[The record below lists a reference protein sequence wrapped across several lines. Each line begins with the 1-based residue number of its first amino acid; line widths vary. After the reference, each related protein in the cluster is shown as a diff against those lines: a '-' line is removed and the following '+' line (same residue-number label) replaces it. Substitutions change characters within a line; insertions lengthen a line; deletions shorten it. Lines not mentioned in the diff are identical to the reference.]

1 MPRASFPVD
10 GITVKMKEQ
19 LRTRKKAFRG
29 QTPAQVWEQIY
40 RLLFPGGEV
49 PNPYFEPVRD
59 LQEGGNYSQDYDDLT
74 RYQEYILR
82 ELAHFFEE
90 VVQNAMASNDLAL
103 QENTRIQMISLLP
116 EAINRATSAFR
127 CTLGQIDPGQG
138 WIDSSLDL
146 STLQITQQNVPQ
158 VGRPTLSSDSGYS
171 SNRPAPLHSPR
182 RAVNLFSETNERPSV
197 LDGGVTSSIEERTT
211 SDSVDIARHS
221 QAAGDNT
228 QDIGSAVPPLDDVNL
243 MSGIED
249 FLTDS
254 LSFPPG
260 PWPVNPEY
268 VSLDSEDVLYGRL

>member
-1 MPRASFPVD
+1 
-10 GITVKMKEQ
+10 
-19 LRTRKKAFRG
+19 
-29 QTPAQVWEQIY
+29 
-40 RLLFPGGEV
+40 
-49 PNPYFEPVRD
+49 
-59 LQEGGNYSQDYDDLT
+59 
-74 RYQEYILR
+74 
-82 ELAHFFEE
+82 
-90 VVQNAMASNDLAL
+90 
-103 QENTRIQMISLLP
+103 
-116 EAINRATSAFR
+116 
-127 CTLGQIDPGQG
+127 
-138 WIDSSLDL
+138 
-146 STLQITQQNVPQ
+146 
-158 VGRPTLSSDSGYS
+158 
-171 SNRPAPLHSPR
+171 LHSPR

-268 VSLDSEDVLYGRL
+268 MSLDSEDVLYG